1 MRWVGGAEM
10 RYRQHPKPCVGNSQM
25 EREPQLQGF
34 SPRSEASSPGWDS
47 PTQGLCRREL
57 EGCRKQT
64 PKGHLQTLTYSQV
77 PALRW

>member
-34 SPRSEASSPGWDS
+34 SPRTEASKLRMGLPHPGTS
-47 PTQGLCRREL
+47 QKRAGGL
-57 EGCRKQT
+57 
-64 PKGHLQTLTYSQV
+64 
-77 PALRW
+77 